1 MRNILVTVGL
11 VAVMAAPIAAQSRAR
26 RMDRIPPGLMPPPGA
41 CRVWY
46 DGMPPG
52 QQPPPMSCRDAE
64 RITAS
69 SRAARVVYGVE
80 WRSGGES
87 REDGWMGVSDV
98 SDVRYESRYPTRVN
112 SAAYENGYRD
122 GVEKGHNDAKDRQSF
137 DPVRHGRYRSG
148 DRGYE
153 KQYGS
158 KNDYKLVYRDGFE
171 AGYRTGYSDR
181 RFERPD
187 R

>member
-11 VAVMAAPIAAQSRAR
+11 VATMAAPIGAQSRAHSQ
-26 RMDRIPPGLMPPPGA
+26 DRIPPGHMPPPGA

-46 DGMPPG
+46 DGIPPG

-64 RITAS
+64 RIATS
-69 SRAARVVYGVE
+69 SRAARVIYAAE
-80 WRSGGES
+80 ARSGDVS
-87 REDGWMGVSDV
+87 RDDGWMRISDV
-98 SDVRYESRYPTRVN
+98 RDARYESRYPTRVN

-122 GVEKGHNDAKDRQSF
+122 GIEKGHADGKDRHSF
-137 DPVRHGRYRSG
+137 DPVRHSRYRSA
-148 DRGYE
+148 DRGYD

-171 AGYRTGYSDR
+171 AGYRTGYGDR
-181 RFERPD
+181 RLEHRD